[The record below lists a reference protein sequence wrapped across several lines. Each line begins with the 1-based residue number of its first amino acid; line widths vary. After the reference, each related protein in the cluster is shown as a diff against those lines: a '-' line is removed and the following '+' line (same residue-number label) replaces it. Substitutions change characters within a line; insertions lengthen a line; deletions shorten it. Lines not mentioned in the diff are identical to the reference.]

1 MESDDMNREQVL
13 EIVKAARG
21 EGKRAN
27 LQGANL
33 QGADL
38 SGAYLSGADLSRAV
52 LSDADLSDA
61 DLSGADLS
69 GADLSGADLSDA
81 DLRGA
86 YLPSKCIQCTVDDGR
101 NYPVTL
107 LGAGV
112 VQDEMLFHAGCRLF
126 TYEDA
131 IAHWGGNDYLDK
143 ARGAKYVATVEFLK
157 QMAEMEG

>member
-1 MESDDMNREQVL
+1 MNREQVL

-52 LSDADLSDA
+52 LSDADLSD
-61 DLSGADLS
+61 
-69 GADLSGADLSDA
+69 ADLSGADLSDA